1 MSYRRHIT
9 RLVTIIGLVVI
20 GFIVVRSLLVPDSFG
35 EYGHFRGANLEEQMA
50 LQPLY
55 QGADHCKECHQTQY
69 DDWQEGGHLTVT
81 CEVCHGHWEIHNGN
95 LETMTAVNTGEA
107 CLICHLK
114 LAGRPGDFSQIES
127 FAQHLKDQDASE
139 EDAEGCVDCHDPHAP
154 L

>member
-1 MSYRRHIT
+1 MSYRRHII
-9 RLVTIIGLVVI
+9 RLVTIIGLVII

-55 QGADHCKECHQTQY
+55 QGSDKCKDCHQAQY
-69 DDWQEGGHLTVT
+69 SDWQESGHLTVT

-95 LETMTAVNTGEA
+95 LKTMTAVNTSDT

-114 LAGRPGDFSQIES
+114 LAGRPGNFPQIAS
-127 FAQHLKDQDASE
+127 FAQHLKDQDLSE
-139 EDAEGCVDCHDPHAP
+139 EDAESCVDCHDPHAP

>member
-9 RLVTIIGLVVI
+9 RLVTIIVLVVI

-55 QGADHCKECHQTQY
+55 QGADYCKECHQVQY
-69 DDWQEGGHLTVT
+69 GDWQEGGHLTVT
-81 CEVCHGHWEIHNGN
+81 CEVCHGHWEIHNDN
-95 LETMTAVNTGEA
+95 LKTMTAVATSDA

-114 LAGRPGDFSQIES
+114 LSGRPENLSQIES
-127 FAQHLKDQDASE
+127 FAQHLKDQEVSE